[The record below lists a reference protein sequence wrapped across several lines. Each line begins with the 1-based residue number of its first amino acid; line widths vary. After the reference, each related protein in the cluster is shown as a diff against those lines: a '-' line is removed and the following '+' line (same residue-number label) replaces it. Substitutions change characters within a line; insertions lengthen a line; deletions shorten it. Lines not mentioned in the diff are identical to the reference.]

1 MREIKSIDEMRSF
14 AQRAKSHSKKL
25 SLVPTMGALHEGHLS
40 LVAEAKKRSDIVVVS
55 IFVNP
60 IQFGENED
68 FSRYPRDLKRDKKL
82 LQSMGVDALFL
93 PQGREMYPEGFKT
106 MVEVKGLS
114 EKLCGRSRPDHFRGV
129 TTVVTKLFAI
139 VSPDCAFF
147 GQKDYQQQA
156 IIRQMVKDLNLPV
169 EIAALPTVREFDGLA
184 LSSRNSYLSP
194 EERKKA
200 AMLYQTLTLAK
211 DEIKKGER
219 DARKILSRAQSLLF
233 SEPSIRLDYL
243 QLVDPQSLEEVK
255 KVKGPVVIALAAYIG
270 KTRLID
276 NLTTEAE

>member
-1 MREIKSIDEMRSF
+1 MREIKTVGEMYSF
-14 AQRAKSHSKKL
+14 SRRAKIHSKKIG
-25 SLVPTMGALHEGHLS
+25 LVPTMGALHEGHLS

-93 PQGREMYPEGFKT
+93 PQSREMYPEGFET
-106 MVEVKGLS
+106 LVEVKGLS
-114 EKLCGRSRPDHFRGV
+114 EKLCGRSRPGHFSGV
-129 TTVVTKLFAI
+129 TTVVIKLFNI
-139 VSPDCAFF
+139 LSPDCAFF
-147 GQKDYQQQA
+147 GEKDYQQQA
-156 IIRQMVKDLNLPV
+156 VIKQMVKDLNLPV
-169 EIAALPTVREFDGLA
+169 EIAALPTVREYDGLA
-184 LSSRNSYLSP
+184 LSSRNSYLTP

-200 AMLYQTLTLAK
+200 AMLYQTLTLAQ

-219 DARKILSRAQSLLF
+219 DARKIVSRAQSLLF

-255 KVKGPVVIALAAYIG
+255 KVKGRVVIALAASIG

-276 NLTTEAE
+276 NLTINAD